1 MDQDRIRA
9 RIELIAKTEAKLSS
23 ADARDIAFHLTDWL
37 DDMAAF
43 SDFLERPDDVPAAEI
58 NVLLLRFLAHAPNHL
73 AAAAKLYADLP
84 VSDVFEVG
92 AIRG

>member
-1 MDQDRIRA
+1 MDKERIRA
-9 RIELIAKTEAKLSS
+9 RIEFVAKTEAGLSL
-23 ADARDIAFHLTDWL
+23 AQAREAAFHLTDWL

-43 SDFLERPDDVPAAEI
+43 ADFLRRPDDVPAVEI
-58 NVLLLRFLAHAPNHL
+58 NARLLKFLAHAPNHL

-92 AIRG
+92 AVRG